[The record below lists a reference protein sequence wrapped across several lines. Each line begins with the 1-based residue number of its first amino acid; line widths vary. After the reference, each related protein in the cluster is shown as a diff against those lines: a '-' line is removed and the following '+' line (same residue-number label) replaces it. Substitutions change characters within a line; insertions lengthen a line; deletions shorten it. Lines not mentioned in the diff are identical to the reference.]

1 LEERVMGDSSM
12 PDKVREVYDLLWHD
26 AAMLNA
32 KRVLAQEWFW
42 HAENMAVLQDAAGDA
57 IRIVRDSVFHDL
69 VVSIQRLLDPATQ
82 GKDENLC
89 LERLADIIAQDNS
102 EAGDRLRGRLNS
114 TKAQHAIVTSWRN
127 KRTGHRDLRVAL
139 GSNPLAGLRAP
150 FKTTA
155 GGS

>member
-1 LEERVMGDSSM
+1 M

-69 VVSIQRLLDPATQ
+69 VVSIQRLP
-82 GKDENLC
+82 
-89 LERLADIIAQDNS
+89 
-102 EAGDRLRGRLNS
+102 
-114 TKAQHAIVTSWRN
+114 
-127 KRTGHRDLRVAL
+127 
-139 GSNPLAGLRAP
+139 
-150 FKTTA
+150 
-155 GGS
+155 